1 MKMRKMAT
9 TLNRMIAATSAM
21 LAGFVL
27 AAPPVVAA
35 EKMALTLNWT
45 IGADHAP
52 IYFAQA
58 RGDYAAAGV
67 DLTIEIGKGSAYAAQ
82 RVGVGASQIGIVDM
96 PTAMQAKGEGADLVG
111 VMVIYAT
118 SPYTIYWKKS
128 SGIKTIK
135 DLSGH
140 SIGTPAADAARLMWP
155 LIAKTAGL
163 DPASVR
169 FVNVAPDA
177 KFAALQSGTIDAT
190 TNFFNLH
197 YVAERTFKDDLGFL
211 RLADIGFN
219 PYGNSFFV
227 NGAYL
232 KEHSDAVRRFTQV
245 TQKAY
250 ASCLADPAPCLQ
262 AVANA
267 ASQDPNDLALS
278 WKLTAELIRSPQPVP
293 MLGYFLPERIASDYQ
308 TVKSAFTLKDFD
320 ARTIYTNDF
329 LDKGVTAAN

>member
-1 MKMRKMAT
+1 MK
-9 TLNRMIAATSAM
+9 TLKTM
-21 LAGFVL
+21 LAVL
-27 AAPPVVAA
+27 AALSTGMTLASPRAVAA
-35 EKMALTLNWT
+35 DKMALTLNWT

-58 RGDYAAAGV
+58 RGDYAAAGI

-82 RVGVGASQIGIVDM
+82 RVGVGASEVGIVDM

-135 DLSGH
+135 DLPGH

-155 LIAKTAGL
+155 LIAKTAGI

-211 RLADIGFN
+211 KLADIGFN

-232 KEHSDAVRRFTQV
+232 KAHADTVRRFTEV

-262 AVANA
+262 AVATA
-267 ASQDPNDLALS
+267 ASQDPTDLALS
-278 WKLTAELIRSPQPVP
+278 WKLTADLMRAPRPVP
-293 MLGYFLPERIASDYQ
+293 MLGYFDPERIASDYQ

-320 ARTIYTNDF
+320 AKTVFTNDF
-329 LDKGVTAAN
+329 LDNGVKAAN